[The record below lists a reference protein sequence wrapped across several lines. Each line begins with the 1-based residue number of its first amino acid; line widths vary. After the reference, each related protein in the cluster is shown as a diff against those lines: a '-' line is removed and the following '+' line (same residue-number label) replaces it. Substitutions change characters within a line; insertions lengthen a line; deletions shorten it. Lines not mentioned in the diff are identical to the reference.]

1 MYSFTFKDA
10 PISANDHF
18 KNKLSGREEA
28 LGERRERKQQEEEK
42 EEVGKGGGDGGRG
55 GSLLWGLTPAV
66 LWPLPPVF
74 LGNHCSPLHVQ
85 PRCPHWPL
93 PPILSWGLPPSA
105 PAHDRFPWWKSFG
118 TTLLSPLET
127 PASCLPPSQVVSQC
141 HTSRGSPDSLPH
153 NSSSHQLLSRG
164 PLKCLE
170 ACWLSDA
177 LTLPQSLF
185 WGDPSVSSH
194 VSPTFHV
201 SSLLFFSDPP
211 PPFSVR
217 QDPHGGLL
225 VPHPLSPFNPCSA
238 PRASPSTSLRV
249 TD

>member
-1 MYSFTFKDA
+1 MTTSRRT
-10 PISANDHF
+10 SS
-18 KNKLSGREEA
+18 LEEA
-28 LGERRERKQQEEEK
+28 LGERRERKQQEEK
-42 EEVGKGGGDGGRG
+42 EEVGKGGRDGGRR
-55 GSLLWGLTPAV
+55 GSLLWGLTLAV
-66 LWPLPPVF
+66 LRPLPPVF

-93 PPILSWGLPPSA
+93 PPILSWSLPPSA

-127 PASCLPPSQVVSQC
+127 PASCLPPSQVVSQR
-141 HTSRGSPDSLPH
+141 HTSGGSPDSLPH

-185 WGDPSVSSH
+185 WGDPSAL
-194 VSPTFHV
+194 TF
-201 SSLLFFSDPP
+201 P
-211 PPFSVR
+211 PPFTF
-217 QDPHGGLL
+217 P
-225 VPHPLSPFNPCSA
+225 PCSVF
-238 PRASPSTSLRV
+238 L
-249 TD
+249 

>member
-1 MYSFTFKDA
+1 MTTSRRT
-10 PISANDHF
+10 SS
-18 KNKLSGREEA
+18 LEEA
-28 LGERRERKQQEEEK
+28 LGERRERKQQEEK
-42 EEVGKGGGDGGRG
+42 EEVGKGGRDGGRR

-66 LWPLPPVF
+66 LRPLPPVF

-93 PPILSWGLPPSA
+93 PPILSWSLPPSA

-127 PASCLPPSQVVSQC
+127 PASCLPPSQVVSQR
-141 HTSRGSPDSLPH
+141 HTSGGSPDSLPH

-194 VSPTFHV
+194 ISPTFHV
-201 SSLLFFSDPP
+201 SSLLCFSLIPL
-211 PPFSVR
+211 FRSVS
-217 QDPHGGLL
+217 DKIPMGGYWSPTLSLPSILAPLPGLHPALL
-225 VPHPLSPFNPCSA
+225 FG
-238 PRASPSTSLRV
+238 
-249 TD
+249 